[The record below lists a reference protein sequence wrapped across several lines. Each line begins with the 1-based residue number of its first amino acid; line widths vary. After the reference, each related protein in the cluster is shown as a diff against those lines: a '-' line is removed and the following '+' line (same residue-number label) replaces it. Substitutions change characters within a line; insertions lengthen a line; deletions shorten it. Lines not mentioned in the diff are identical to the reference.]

1 MRGITRGAIVALAL
15 TASAATGGA
24 QQAAAPK
31 IAYVNS
37 QAILAAAPGRA
48 EAEAQFEKEMQSF
61 RTTVQTMGDSL
72 NAMVASYQKE
82 EGALSPAVKEQRQ
95 KTIQTKEAEYQQRA
109 RQLEQQ
115 AAKRQQELVQP
126 ILDQITEVL
135 NTIREEGGYALILD
149 AQSGANV
156 IVAADKNLDLT
167 ERVIARLRTMKPATA
182 STPRPTGAPLN
193 QSPAGVSRPR
203 NP

>member
-1 MRGITRGAIVALAL
+1 MRGLTRGALVALAL
-15 TASAATGGA
+15 TSTAATAGA
-24 QQAAAPK
+24 QQPTGAK
-31 IAYVNS
+31 LAYVNS

-48 EAEAQFEKEMQSF
+48 EAEAQFEKEMQAF
-61 RTTVQTMGDSL
+61 RQTVQTMGDSL

-82 EGALSPAVKEQRQ
+82 EASLSPAVKEQRQ
-95 KTIQTKEAEYQQRA
+95 KAIQAKESEYQQRA

-126 ILDQITEVL
+126 ILDQISDVL

-182 STPRPTGAPLN
+182 ATPKSQGAPLN

>member
-1 MRGITRGAIVALAL
+1 MRGLIRGALAALAL
-15 TASAATGGA
+15 TTIGTTAAA
-24 QQAAAPK
+24 QQPAAAK

-37 QAILAAAPGRA
+37 QEILAAAPGRA
-48 EAEAQFEKEMQSF
+48 EAEAQFEREMQTF
-61 RTTVQTMGDSL
+61 RQQVQTMGDSL
-72 NAMVASYQKE
+72 NAMVASYQRE
-82 EGALSPAVKEQRQ
+82 EASLSPAVKEQRQ
-95 KTIQTKEAEYQQRA
+95 KAIQTRETEYQQRA

-115 AAKRQQELVQP
+115 AAQRQQALVQP

-135 NTIREEGGYALILD
+135 STIREEGGYALILD

-167 ERVIARLRTMKPATA
+167 QRVIARLRTMKPATSA
-182 STPRPTGAPLN
+182 TPRSQGAPLN

>member
-1 MRGITRGAIVALAL
+1 MRGLTRGALVALAL
-15 TASAATGGA
+15 TSIAATAGA
-24 QQAAAPK
+24 QQTAGAK

-37 QAILAAAPGRA
+37 QEILAAAPGRA
-48 EAEAQFEKEMQSF
+48 EAEAQFEKEMQTF
-61 RTTVQTMGDSL
+61 RQQVKTMGDSL
-72 NAMVASYQKE
+72 NAMVAAYQKE
-82 EGALSPAVKEQRQ
+82 EASLSPAVKEQRQ
-95 KTIQTKEAEYQQRA
+95 KAIQTKENEYQQRA

-115 AAKRQQELVQP
+115 AAQRQQALVQP

-135 NTIREEGGYALILD
+135 GTIREEGGYALILD

-182 STPRPTGAPLN
+182 STPKSQGAPLN
-193 QSPAGVSRPR
+193 QTPAGVSRPR

>member
-1 MRGITRGAIVALAL
+1 MRGLTRGALVALAL
-15 TASAATGGA
+15 ISFSAAAGA
-24 QQAAAPK
+24 QQAATTK
-31 IAYVNS
+31 LAYVNS

-48 EAEAQFEKEMQSF
+48 EAEAQFEKEMQTF
-61 RTTVQTMGDSL
+61 RQTVQTMGDSL
-72 NAMVASYQKE
+72 NAMVTAYQKE
-82 EGALSPAVKEQRQ
+82 EASLSPAVKEQRQ
-95 KTIQTKEAEYQQRA
+95 KAIQTKETEYQQRA

-126 ILDQITEVL
+126 ILDQISEVL
-135 NTIREEGGYALILD
+135 NTIREEGGYSMILD

-167 ERVIARLRTMKPATA
+167 ERVIARLRTLKPATA
-182 STPRPTGAPLN
+182 STPKSQGAPLN
-193 QSPAGVSRPR
+193 QTPAGVTRPR

>member
-1 MRGITRGAIVALAL
+1 MRGLIRGALVALAL
-15 TASAATGGA
+15 TSIAATAGA
-24 QQAAAPK
+24 QQAATTK
-31 IAYVNS
+31 LAYVNS

-48 EAEAQFEKEMQSF
+48 EAEAQFEKEMQTF
-61 RTTVQTMGDSL
+61 RQTVQTMGDSL

-82 EGALSPAVKEQRQ
+82 EASLSPAVKEQRQ
-95 KTIQTKEAEYQQRA
+95 KAIQTKETEYQQRA

-126 ILDQITEVL
+126 ILDQISEVL
-135 NTIREEGGYALILD
+135 NTIREEGGYAMILD

-182 STPRPTGAPLN
+182 STPRSQGAPLN
-193 QSPAGVSRPR
+193 QTPAGVTRPR

>member
-1 MRGITRGAIVALAL
+1 MRGITRGTLAALAL
-15 TASAATGGA
+15 ATVAATGEA
-24 QQAAAPK
+24 QQATGPK
-31 IAYVNS
+31 LAYVNS

-48 EAEAQFEKEMQSF
+48 EAEAQFEKEMQTF
-61 RTTVQTMGDSL
+61 RTQVQTMGDSL
-72 NAMVASYQKE
+72 NAMVAAYQKE
-82 EGALSPAVKEQRQ
+82 EAALSPAVKEQRQ

-126 ILDQITEVL
+126 ILDQITDVL
-135 NTIREEGGYALILD
+135 NTIREEGGYAMILD

-182 STPRPTGAPLN
+182 TAPRPTGAPLN
-193 QSPAGVSRPR
+193 QTPAGVSRPR

>member
-1 MRGITRGAIVALAL
+1 MRGILRGALAALAL
-15 TASAATGGA
+15 TTFAAAGEA
-24 QQAAAPK
+24 QQSTGAK
-31 IAYVNS
+31 LAYVNS

-48 EAEAQFEKEMQSF
+48 EAEAQFEKEMQTF
-61 RTTVQTMGDSL
+61 RTQVQTMGDSL
-72 NAMVASYQKE
+72 NALVAAYQKE
-82 EGALSPAVKEQRQ
+82 EAALSPAVKEQRQ
-95 KTIQTKEAEYQQRA
+95 KSIQTREAEYQQRA

-135 NTIREEGGYALILD
+135 NTIREEGGYAMILD

-182 STPRPTGAPLN
+182 AAPRPQGAPLN
-193 QSPAGVSRPR
+193 QSPAGVTRPR